1 MPILLFALYAACTGL
16 LIFLYCFLI
25 IRAIHHW
32 HKLPVFQLP
41 KGFQPQTFIS
51 VLIPVRNE
59 AANIALCLQS
69 ILQQNYP
76 LPLFEIIVLDDHSE
90 DDTPLIVQKIRTV
103 ASNIHLLSLSDFEDE
118 MPLNSYKKKAIEIG
132 VAHAK
137 GDLIVTTDGDCTV
150 PKDWL
155 LLLAAC
161 YETQEPQLI
170 AAPVLFHQEKN
181 WLEYFQ
187 SLDYAGMMLM
197 TAAGIQSKTMRMSN
211 GANLAYPKRVFLEVN
226 GFQGIDHLAS
236 GDDMLLAQKIAARYP
251 QGITFLKSAHA
262 AVLTQAKPNWRG
274 FLNQRIRWATKSATY
289 REGRMIFVLGIVFLF
304 CSNILLSLW
313 MIPFVGWAMALVFV
327 LQIAS
332 KVIADYQLL
341 GAACRFFQRQD
352 LMRTFFISEIL
363 HTLYIVIVGILSN
376 LIKKYEWKGRKVR

>member
-1 MPILLFALYAACTGL
+1 MSFVLYASFSGL
-16 LIFLYCFLI
+16 LIFLYCFFI

-59 AANIALCLQS
+59 AANMALCLQS

-76 LPLFEIIVLDDHSE
+76 LALFEIIVIDDHSE
-90 DDTPLIVQKIRTV
+90 DNTPLIVNKIK
-103 ASNIHLLSLSDFEDE
+103 SKQPNISLLSLSDFKEE
-118 MPLNSYKKKAIEIG
+118 MPLNAYKKKAIEIG
-132 VAHAK
+132 IKKAK
-137 GDLIVTTDGDCTV
+137 GELIVTTDGDCTM

-161 YETQEPQLI
+161 YETQHPQLI

-181 WLEYFQ
+181 GLERFQ
-187 SLDYAGMMLM
+187 SLDYAGMMLV
-197 TAAGIQSKTMRMSN
+197 TAAGIQSRTMRMAN
-211 GANLAYPKRVFLEVN
+211 GANLAYPKSIFMQVD
-226 GFQGIDHLAS
+226 GFQGINRLAS

-251 QGITFLKSAHA
+251 QGIVFLKSAHA
-262 AVLTQAKPNWRG
+262 AVLTQAKPTWRS
-274 FLNQRIRWATKSATY
+274 FFNQRIRWATKSATY
-289 REGRMIFVLGIVFLF
+289 QEWRMIFVLGVVFLL
-304 CSNILLSLW
+304 CSNILLSLLL
-313 MIPFVGWAMALVFV
+313 IPFFGWAIALVFV
-327 LQIAS
+327 FQFGS
-332 KVIADYQLL
+332 KAIADYQLL

-363 HTLYIVIVGILSN
+363 HTGYIVIVGILSN